1 MDQHTIEV
9 LDDPHGIH
17 GVGAARLVEVIRVNS
32 PVETAGTQAKAA
44 PTLSPVSS
52 PRTTSASRKRSRTQA
67 KNSSSMAAP
76 SLTIEM
82 IVAVEIGA
90 P

>member
-1 MDQHTIEV
+1 
-9 LDDPHGIH
+9 L
-17 GVGAARLVEVIRVNS
+17 AW
-32 PVETAGTQAKAA
+32 
-44 PTLSPVSS
+44 
-52 PRTTSASRKRSRTQA
+52 TTSASRKRSRTWV

-76 SLTIEM
+76 SLIIEM